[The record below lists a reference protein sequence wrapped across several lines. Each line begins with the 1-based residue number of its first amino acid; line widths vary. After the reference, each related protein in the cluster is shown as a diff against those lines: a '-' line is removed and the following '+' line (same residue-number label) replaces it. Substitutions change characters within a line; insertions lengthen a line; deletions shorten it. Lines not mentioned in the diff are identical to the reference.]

1 MIGIGSLIGW
11 LWLAFLLYWYA
22 MALMAKRA
30 KQKENYASRLFRILV
45 LLVAFQFLFGD
56 LDLGPLDRRFLPAS
70 FPVAVAGAVLTV
82 LGMALAI
89 WARQYLGGNW
99 SGIVTLKK
107 DHELIRTGPYARI
120 RHPIYTGFQLALT
133 GTALVIGQ
141 WRAIVAL
148 AIVLAAHFFKARKE
162 EEWLA
167 REFGPAFDEHRSRT
181 GMFLPR
187 LS

>member
-1 MIGIGSLIGW
+1 MIPIDSLVGW
-11 LWLAFLLYWYA
+11 LWLVFLLYWFA
-22 MALMAKRA
+22 MAFIAKRA

-45 LLVAFQFLFGD
+45 LLVAAKFLFGNWR
-56 LDLGPLDRRFLPAS
+56 LGLLDRRFLPAS
-70 FPVAVAGAVLTV
+70 LPVAVAGAVLTV
-82 LGMALAI
+82 LGMSLAI
-89 WARQYLGGNW
+89 WARVYLAGNW
-99 SGIVTLKK
+99 SGTVTLKK

-167 REFGPAFDEHRSRT
+167 REFGPAFEEHRSRT

>member
-1 MIGIGSLIGW
+1 MIPIDSLVGW
-11 LWLAFLLYWYA
+11 LWLAFLLYWFA
-22 MALMAKRA
+22 MAFIAKRA
-30 KQKENYASRLFRILV
+30 KQKENYASRILRILV
-45 LLVAFQFLFGD
+45 LFAAAKFLFGGW
-56 LDLGPLDRRFLPAS
+56 DLGPLDRRFVPAS
-70 FPVAVAGAVLTV
+70 FSVAVAGAVLTV

-89 WARQYLGGNW
+89 WARVYLAGNW

-133 GTALVIGQ
+133 GTALAIGQ

>member
-1 MIGIGSLIGW
+1 MS
-11 LWLAFLLYWYA
+11 
-22 MALMAKRA
+22 
-30 KQKENYASRLFRILV
+30 
-45 LLVAFQFLFGD
+45 
-56 LDLGPLDRRFLPAS
+56 
-70 FPVAVAGAVLTV
+70 
-82 LGMALAI
+82 LAI
-89 WARQYLGGNW
+89 WARVYLAGNW
-99 SGIVTLKK
+99 SGTVTLKK

-162 EEWLA
+162 EAWLA
-167 REFGPAFDEHRSRT
+167 REFGPAFNEHRSHT

>member
-1 MIGIGSLIGW
+1 MRSIGSVIGW

-22 MALMAKRA
+22 MAFMAKRA
-30 KQKENYASRLFRILV
+30 KQKESYASRLFRILV
-45 LLVAFQFLFGD
+45 IVVAFEFLFGD
-56 LDLGPLDRRFLPAS
+56 WRLGPLDRRFLPAS
-70 FPVAVAGAVLTV
+70 FSIAVAGVVLTV
-82 LGMALAI
+82 LGMSLAI
-89 WARQYLGGNW
+89 WARVYLAGNW
-99 SGIVTLKK
+99 SGTVTLKK
-107 DHELIRTGPYARI
+107 GHELIRTGPYARI

-148 AIVLAAHFFKARKE
+148 AIVLATHFFKARKE
-162 EEWLA
+162 EAWLA